1 MSDLTKQ
8 VLEGVKSAAQEAVL
22 DLSKSVKGDV
32 LAHVEESL
40 KEFAKSDEIG
50 TLRSKMVALEDYI
63 QEHRKE
69 AEASKSVGADE
80 PFFEKMSKQIKEV
93 AKMAIEGGKEAE
105 VEMSMFAKSTGL
117 TGSGLNQGSPRPVDP
132 TFAYMRQPSGI
143 RQAFL
148 NQIASSASLVVP
160 TLVGTTQANGG
171 YANQGI
177 GFGYDQTANTGDQA
191 VVERQINFK
200 RYEGTNWIGED
211 VLSDNGT
218 LLATFS
224 EDLYMAAA
232 QTVAVALANGDG
244 TGTGSAGNIN
254 GLFNSTATPSGTSAF
269 INSSTGAIQL
279 KRIDFAGAT
288 LGAALSGGLVTDTNN
303 VAGTP
308 NTLTGANATYQK
320 LVSAVYAL
328 RPVYRND
335 LCWVLSS
342 EALQQ
347 IRSLVDAFGRPLFTE
362 TLLQNNP
369 PAEGM
374 PAYVGK
380 FLGIDVY
387 EEWYAPVFAAG
398 TRVRFGVLGSK
409 SRLFRIYDRMMATL
423 TTTPIT
429 KLGYLT
435 FYIRGRLNTLVYDVQ
450 AGVTLEFTGS

>member
-1 MSDLTKQ
+1 MNEDLKKQ
-8 VLEGVKSAAQEAVL
+8 VLEGVKTAAQEAVL

-32 LAHVEESL
+32 LATVEESL
-40 KEFAKSDEIG
+40 KEFAKTDEIG
-50 TLRSKMVALEDYI
+50 ELRSKMVALEDYV
-63 QEHRKE
+63 QEHRKN
-69 AEASKSVGADE
+69 ADANQGAVADE
-80 PFFEKMSKQIKEV
+80 PFFEKMGKNV
-93 AKMAIEGGKEAE
+93 VDLAKKAMESGKET
-105 VEMSMFAKSTGL
+105 EMDVALFAKSTGL

-148 NQIASSASLVVP
+148 NQVVGSASLVVP
-160 TLVGTTQANGG
+160 TLVGSSGTSG

-177 GFGYDQTANTGDQA
+177 GFGYDQSANSGDQA
-191 VVERQINFK
+191 IVERTINFK

-211 VLSDNGT
+211 VLNDNGT

-232 QTVAVALANGDG
+232 QVVATGLATGDG
-244 TGTGSAGNIN
+244 TGTGSNGNIN
-254 GLFNSTATPSGTSAF
+254 GLFNLTATPSGTSAS

-288 LGAALSGGLVTDTNN
+288 LGAALAGGQVTDTNN
-303 VAGTP
+303 AAGTP

-320 LVSAVYAL
+320 FISAIYAL

-347 IRSLVDAFGRPLFTE
+347 VRSLVDAFGRPLFTE
-362 TLLQNNP
+362 TLLQNNA

-380 FLGIDVY
+380 FLGIDVF
-387 EEWYAPVFAAG
+387 EEWYAPTFTSG
-398 TRVRFGVLGSK
+398 SRVRFGVIGSK

-450 AGVTLEFTGS
+450 AGITLEFTGS

>member
-1 MSDLTKQ
+1 MSDLKKE
-8 VLEGVKSAAQEAVL
+8 VLEGVKSAAQEAVV
-22 DLSKSVKGDV
+22 DLSKSVKADV

-50 TLRSKMVALEDYI
+50 TLRSKMVALEDYV
-63 QEHRKE
+63 QEQRKE
-69 AEASKSVGADE
+69 AEANKGVVADE
-80 PFFEKMSKQIKEV
+80 PFFEKMGKNIKEV
-93 AKMAIEGGKEAE
+93 AKAAMEGNKEAE
-105 VEMSMFAKSTGL
+105 IEISMFAKSTGL
-117 TGSGLNQGSPRPVDP
+117 TGSGLHQGSPRPVDP
-132 TFAYMRQPSGI
+132 TFAYMRQPSAI
-143 RQAFL
+143 RQAFV

-160 TLVGTTQANGG
+160 TLVGSTLANGG

-177 GFGYDQTANTGDQA
+177 GFGYDQTANTGDQV
-191 VVERQINFK
+191 VVERQVNFK

-232 QTVAVALANGDG
+232 QTVAVALATGDG
-244 TGTGSAGNIN
+244 TGSGSAGNIT
-254 GLFNSTATPSGTSAF
+254 GLFNTTAVPSGTSAQ

-279 KRIDFAGAT
+279 KRVDFSGAT
-288 LGAALSGGLVTDTNN
+288 LAAALAGGQVTDTNN
-303 VAGTP
+303 AAGTP
-308 NTLTGANATYQK
+308 NVATGANATYQK
-320 LVSAVYAL
+320 FVSAIYAL

-362 TLLQNNP
+362 TMLQNNA
-369 PAEGM
+369 PAAGM
-374 PAYVGK
+374 PAYVGR
-380 FLGIDVY
+380 FLGIDVF
-387 EEWYAPVFAAG
+387 EEWYAPTFTG
-398 TRVRFGVLGSK
+398 GSRVRFGVLGSR

>member
-8 VLEGVKSAAQEAVL
+8 VLEGVKTAAEEAVKEV
-22 DLSKSVKGDV
+22 SKSVKGDV
-32 LAHVEESL
+32 LLEVQESL
-40 KEFAKSDEIG
+40 KEFAKTEEIG

-69 AEASKSVGADE
+69 IEAGKGAKE
-80 PFFEKMSKQIKEV
+80 LPFFEKMSADIKEV
-93 AKMAIEGGKEAE
+93 AKMAKEGNKESEIEI
-105 VEMSMFAKSTGL
+105 SMFAKSTGL
-117 TGSGLNQGSPRPVDP
+117 TGSGLDQGSPRPVDP
-132 TFAYMRQPSGI
+132 TFAYMRQPSAI

-148 NQIASSASLVVP
+148 NQVASSANLIIP
-160 TLVGTTQANGG
+160 TLVGTTTANGG

-177 GFGYDQTANTGDQA
+177 GFGYDQAANTGDQA
-191 VVERQINFK
+191 VVERSVAFK

-218 LLATFS
+218 LLSTFS

-232 QTVAVALANGDG
+232 QTVAIALANGDG
-244 TGTGSAGNIN
+244 SGTGSNGQIN
-254 GLFNSTATPSGTSAF
+254 GLFNQTATPSGTSAF
-269 INSSTGAIQL
+269 INSSTGAVQL
-279 KRIDFAGAT
+279 KRIDFSGAT
-288 LGAALSGGLVTDTNN
+288 LGAALAGGQVQDPNTA
-303 VAGTP
+303 AGTP
-308 NTLTGANATYQK
+308 KTLTGANATYQK

-362 TLLQNNP
+362 TLLQNNA
-369 PAEGM
+369 PAAGM
-374 PAYVGK
+374 PAYVGR

-387 EEWYAPVFAAG
+387 EEWYAPNFTAG
-398 TRVRFGVLGSK
+398 SRVRFGVLGSK
-409 SRLFRIYDRMMATL
+409 TRLFRIYDRMMATL